1 MGPHLEAVQD
11 AVIAEKLALAR
22 ILRCPGE
29 NFVGRARHCRGR
41 DNVIERCSLSEET
54 GAIDAGLLQLKMQRL
69 LYLREREKYGTP
81 VMLDLFDRERVLS
94 DT

>member
-1 MGPHLEAVQD
+1 MLKSWLWRGSCDVQERTSL
-11 AVIAEKLALAR
+11 AEPD
-22 ILRCPGE
+22 I
-29 NFVGRARHCRGR
+29 GRGS
-41 DNVIERCSLSEET
+41 DNVIERCSLGEET
-54 GAIDAGLLQLKMQRL
+54 GAIDAGLVQLKMQRL